1 MGNEVVERE
10 DSQVNACN
18 LKRLR
23 KSRRE
28 SQAKFWKRFG
38 VTQSR
43 GSRFE
48 QGLQLPVA
56 VAILVKLY
64 FDGKVNDRDL
74 WQARHGTSAK
84 QTGFFNP
91 MGTRF
96 PARVHR

>member
-1 MGNEVVERE
+1 MVNEVRERE
-10 DSQVNACN
+10 DAQVNACN
-18 LKRLR
+18 LKKLR

-56 VAILVKLY
+56 VAILAKLY

-74 WQARHGTSAK
+74 WQARHATLAK
-84 QTGFFNP
+84 PAGFFNP
-91 MGTRF
+91 LHVRLW
-96 PARVHR
+96 ARVQR